1 MWGRSRRLRWPL
13 AMRDRIAQR
22 ALITSR
28 VAAILSFI
36 AVCLNAI
43 VAIVA
48 INSLNLN
55 SRTAA
60 QAREALKSQT
70 ELNRQLADA
79 ATKQAE
85 ASVET
90 AKAAKQSA
98 EISEKA
104 LRITQRAY
112 FAVTPPKVT
121 GFEKGGIPKA
131 TLLVR
136 NIGATPGYSVR
147 LKTFIGLVRYP
158 LPDNAILPDQFSG
171 TVVATTVTKDE
182 TLSESV
188 PVPRALTDEEF
199 KEVDE
204 ANKRI
209 VIYAFLDFSDAFGC
223 KIQRKVCFLFN
234 GTAAR
239 SGDPELCGGGRND
252 EKYVGECG
260 HQ

>member
-1 MWGRSRRLRWPL
+1 MMWRKPRWPL
-13 AMRDRIAQR
+13 AMRDRIARQ
-22 ALITSR
+22 ALVTSR
-28 VAAILSFI
+28 VAAALSFI
-36 AVCLNAI
+36 AVIINAVVAG
-43 VAIVA
+43 VAIS
-48 INSLNLN
+48 SLNLN
-55 SRTAA
+55 SKTAE
-60 QAREALKSQT
+60 QSRETLKSQT
-70 ELNRQLADA
+70 ALNHQLADA

-90 AKAAKQSA
+90 ARAAKQSA

-112 FAVTPPKVT
+112 FSIGSPKVT

-136 NIGATPGYSVR
+136 NIGATPGYSVK

-158 LPDNAILPDQFSG
+158 LPDDAILPDQISG
-171 TVVATTVTKDE
+171 TVVAATVTKDE
-182 TLSESV
+182 TLGESV
-188 PVPRALTDEEF
+188 PVQRALTDEEF

-204 ANKRI
+204 ADRRI
-209 VIYAFLDFSDAFGC
+209 IVYAFLDFNDAFGC

-234 GTAAR
+234 GTSAR
-239 SGDPELCGGGRND
+239 SGDPELCGGNRND
-252 EKYVGECG
+252 ERYVGACS